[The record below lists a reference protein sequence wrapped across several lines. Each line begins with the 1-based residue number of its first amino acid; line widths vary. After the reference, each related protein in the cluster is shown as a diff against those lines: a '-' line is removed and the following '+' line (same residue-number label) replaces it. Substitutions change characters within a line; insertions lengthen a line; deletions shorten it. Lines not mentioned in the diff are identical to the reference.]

1 MTAMLKTVLFLGL
14 AMVVAAQEVE
24 RRWPVGAECA
34 KQSDCPPGSCCTIG
48 YERYSYP
55 SCRPLQMENDNCIPS
70 GPMTNGS
77 RYWPDGSSMV
87 LGDVY
92 LMMCPCGRRLRCY
105 RGTCDPIIPNIPN
118 TMSNEIWP

>member
-34 KQSDCPPGSCCTIG
+34 KQSDCPPGFCCTIG
-48 YERYSYP
+48 YERYSLP
-55 SCRPLQMENDNCIPS
+55 RCQQLQTTGNYCIPRS
-70 GPMTNGS
+70 PMTDGS

-92 LMMCPCGRRLRCY
+92 LMMCPCGRGLTCD
-105 RGTCDPIIPNIPN
+105 RGTCDAIITTNAVRP
-118 TMSNEIWP
+118 